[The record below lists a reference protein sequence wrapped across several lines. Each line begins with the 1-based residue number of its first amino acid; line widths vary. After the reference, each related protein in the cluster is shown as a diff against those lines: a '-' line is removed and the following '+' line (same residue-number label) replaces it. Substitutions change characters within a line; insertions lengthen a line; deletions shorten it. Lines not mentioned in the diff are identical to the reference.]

1 MQRVETGGNERA
13 NFESNK
19 NLGGIGAIL
28 MFIGIFPYISTFGL
42 IELVG
47 AILVLVAMK
56 GFADYYREAGIF
68 NNALYAIISAIVG
81 AGAFVAIAFLAFVD
95 FFSEL
100 GINLTLG
107 NFSDWSTQISNIDW
121 QTINMSTIGKF
132 VGFIFLDIVV
142 LFVFILITAILLRK
156 SFGILSAKT
165 GVSLF
170 GTTGTVLLVGAVLI
184 LAFGIGLIVV
194 WISTLLLAIA
204 FFQVRPPP
212 AQMTQSANPMQV

>member
-100 GINLTLG
+100 A
-107 NFSDWSTQISNIDW
+107 S
-121 QTINMSTIGKF
+121 
-132 VGFIFLDIVV
+132 
-142 LFVFILITAILLRK
+142 ILLLETFQTGAHK
-156 SFGILSAKT
+156 SQTLT
-165 GVSLF
+165 GK
-170 GTTGTVLLVGAVLI
+170 
-184 LAFGIGLIVV
+184 
-194 WISTLLLAIA
+194 
-204 FFQVRPPP
+204 P
-212 AQMTQSANPMQV
+212 

>member
-1 MQRVETGGNERA
+1 V
-13 NFESNK
+13 NFESSK

-68 NNALYAIISAIVG
+68 NNTLYAVISAIVG

-107 NFSDWSTQISNIDW
+107 NFSNWSTQISSIDW

-156 SFGILSAKT
+156 SLGILSAKS
-165 GVSLF
+165 GVGLF

-184 LAFGIGLIVV
+184 LAFGIGLILV

-204 FFQVRPPP
+204 FFQVRPPIP
-212 AQMTQSANPMQV
+212 TAQMAQTANTTQP

>member
-1 MQRVETGGNERA
+1 MQRVETGGNERV

-170 GTTGTVLLVGAVLI
+170 GTTGIVLLVGAVLI

>member
-1 MQRVETGGNERA
+1 
-13 NFESNK
+13 
-19 NLGGIGAIL
+19 
-28 MFIGIFPYISTFGL
+28 
-42 IELVG
+42 
-47 AILVLVAMK
+47 
-56 GFADYYREAGIF
+56 
-68 NNALYAIISAIVG
+68 
-81 AGAFVAIAFLAFVD
+81 
-95 FFSEL
+95 
-100 GINLTLG
+100 
-107 NFSDWSTQISNIDW
+107 
-121 QTINMSTIGKF
+121 MSTIGKF

-170 GTTGTVLLVGAVLI
+170 GTTGIVLLVGAVLI